1 MAKLR
6 VGQEAYHLSGVAQ
19 SLDAYYTGSGEA
31 AGVWVGGSAVKLD
44 LAGEVAADDLRAVLA
59 GLRPGTGGLTPNG
72 ETLRANPRRVPGFDL
87 TFKAPKSAS
96 VLYAVSDDPR
106 VQGAVLDAGEVAMR
120 AAIGWLEEHAVRVRR
135 GNHNWRTRRSD
146 DDGPRELSTSGV
158 VAAAFRHRTSRA
170 GDPLLHWH
178 VLVANLSR
186 GSDGRWSSLVHP
198 HLYRHAKAAGELFQA
213 VFRQEL
219 TASLGVEW
227 RPGRHVGEIAGIPQ
241 ALLDGFSKRSQ
252 EIEDW
257 LAATGTPDSPEG
269 RQQAVLATRRRK
281 PEVEHGRF
289 DDDWKREAIDA
300 GWGPDAAEAL
310 VAWYAA
316 RHPTP
321 TVDSPWRVAD
331 VTFDEHGTPVHVERL
346 VDVDEW
352 IAGLLRHLTAA
363 DTTFT
368 AADLHAAIAHRQGT
382 GATVETIERIAH
394 TVLASPLTIA
404 VGDDRWTSREILDTE
419 HRFITALRQP
429 ASPLPAGAP
438 GDRLGIDQATAV
450 ETLVGSP
457 SAVSVL
463 IGPAG
468 TGKTFTVAAIATAYQ
483 ASGCGVLGA
492 APSARAALELDAAAV
507 PARTLHRLLDDW
519 RTGADSPRP
528 HTLLVID
535 EAGMADLRTLEAAVT
550 TQLAAG
556 GRVLLVGDHHQLPEI
571 GAGGGFAYAADHA
584 GCVAELTVNRRQH
597 ATWEHDALRHLRDGH
612 VPTAVDAYLTHSRVV
627 VTPDPASMIDTA
639 VDAWFTARDRGER
652 VVLLAGTTATVDTL
666 NATIAR
672 RLTDAGELTGDTVA
686 YGGRTLRLG
695 ERVVIRRNGTEHTT
709 DGTPI
714 AIANGQ
720 VGTVHQASHE
730 GVVVALDAGPHVVLT
745 DRYLH
750 RGGHI
755 DHAWAL
761 TTHRAQGGTWDAA
774 IAVGVDG
781 LYREGAYVQLSR
793 GAATNLLVVTDTEIA
808 ELHRAAS
815 ADVSRHDSPL
825 PLPDEHPDDVRN
837 DLVTRLTR
845 SAAKR
850 LAHHH
855 EPDLE
860 TIDWLART
868 HPVPGL
874 QRLHAAAVAAE
885 RAADLTC
892 GDHGPDLLEQAARIT
907 DVASHV
913 AVGVRVS
920 PTDRHNV
927 GVITALDD
935 HRGTVQVNF
944 VSEDGHEATRRFPWD
959 QLRLLDPTPARPLPD
974 TAQRLVD
981 DLQQRHDRWAAAVRS
996 HRFDPY
1002 DADRYRRAI
1011 DRRIDSDTHQLLADP
1026 PAWLTRLLGDRPADV
1041 AGATTYDDTVHTI
1054 AAWRALHDL
1063 PPAVEGLGPRPD
1075 HGSHQWDDLTARIAT
1090 TRQWLATS
1098 DRLTPDTPVT
1108 RTGSELLDRLT
1119 DLDAILDTAPPD
1131 WQPLITQLR
1140 AGQRTLDDTD
1150 TILADALTGQGA
1162 RRRWIL
1168 EHWPHAVE
1176 HHEIT
1181 TALGNLP
1188 PAVYGC
1194 PTLGDQPAV
1203 QWRDDRPAD
1212 ASLALSSADDPGLD
1226 L

>member
-1 MAKLR
+1 VDGGGPSSDVLSVAKLR

-31 AGVWVGGSAVKLD
+31 AGVWVGGSAARLD
-44 LAGEVAADDLRAVLA
+44 LDGEVAADDLRAVLA

-120 AAIGWLEEHAVRVRR
+120 AAIGWLEEHTVRVRR

-146 DDGPRELSTSGV
+146 DDQPRELTTSGV

-178 VLVANLSR
+178 VLVANVAR
-186 GSDGRWSSLVHP
+186 GSDGRWSSIVHP
-198 HLYRHAKAAGELFQA
+198 YLYRHAKAAGEVFQA

-241 ALLDGFSKRSQ
+241 ALLDGFSKRSH

-257 LAATGTPDSPEG
+257 LTATGTPDSPEG

-316 RHPTP
+316 RHQNP
-321 TVDSPWRVAD
+321 TVDSPWRLAD
-331 VTFDEHGTPVHVERL
+331 VAFDEHGTPVHVERL
-346 VDVDEW
+346 VEADEW

-368 AADLHAAIAHRQGT
+368 AADLHAAVAHRQGA
-382 GATVETIERIAH
+382 GATVETIERVAH

-419 HRFITALRQP
+419 QRFITALRHP
-429 ASPLPAGAP
+429 APPLPAGTP
-438 GDRLGIDQATAV
+438 GDRLGADQAAAV
-450 ETLVGSP
+450 DTLVGSG

-468 TGKTFTVAAIATAYQ
+468 TGKTFTVAAIADTYRTH
-483 ASGCGVLGA
+483 GLDVLGA
-492 APSARAALELDAAAV
+492 APSARAALELDAAGV

-519 RTGADSPRP
+519 RTGADGRRPR
-528 HTLLVID
+528 TLLVID

-556 GRVLLVGDHHQLPEI
+556 GRVLLVGDHRQLPEI

-597 ATWEHDALRHLRDGH
+597 AAWEHDALRHLRDGS
-612 VPTAVDAYLTHSRVV
+612 VPTAVDAYLTHERVL

-639 VDAWFTARDRGER
+639 VDVWFTARDRGER
-652 VVLLAGTTATVDTL
+652 VILLAGTTATVDTL
-666 NATIAR
+666 NTTIAR
-672 RLTDAGELTGDTVA
+672 RLADAGELTGDTVA
-686 YGGRTLRLG
+686 FGGRTLRLG

-720 VGTVHQASHE
+720 VGTVHTTSSE

-745 DRYLH
+745 DRYLR

-761 TTHRAQGGTWDAA
+761 TTHRAQGGTVPCQGSETDPGSGML
-774 IAVGVDG
+774 AVGG
-781 LYREGAYVQLSR
+781 LR
-793 GAATNLLVVTDTEIA
+793 
-808 ELHRAAS
+808 
-815 ADVSRHDSPL
+815 
-825 PLPDEHPDDVRN
+825 
-837 DLVTRLTR
+837 
-845 SAAKR
+845 
-850 LAHHH
+850 
-855 EPDLE
+855 
-860 TIDWLART
+860 
-868 HPVPGL
+868 
-874 QRLHAAAVAAE
+874 
-885 RAADLTC
+885 
-892 GDHGPDLLEQAARIT
+892 
-907 DVASHV
+907 
-913 AVGVRVS
+913 
-920 PTDRHNV
+920 
-927 GVITALDD
+927 
-935 HRGTVQVNF
+935 
-944 VSEDGHEATRRFPWD
+944 
-959 QLRLLDPTPARPLPD
+959 
-974 TAQRLVD
+974 
-981 DLQQRHDRWAAAVRS
+981 
-996 HRFDPY
+996 
-1002 DADRYRRAI
+1002 
-1011 DRRIDSDTHQLLADP
+1011 
-1026 PAWLTRLLGDRPADV
+1026 
-1041 AGATTYDDTVHTI
+1041 
-1054 AAWRALHDL
+1054 
-1063 PPAVEGLGPRPD
+1063 
-1075 HGSHQWDDLTARIAT
+1075 
-1090 TRQWLATS
+1090 
-1098 DRLTPDTPVT
+1098 
-1108 RTGSELLDRLT
+1108 
-1119 DLDAILDTAPPD
+1119 
-1131 WQPLITQLR
+1131 
-1140 AGQRTLDDTD
+1140 
-1150 TILADALTGQGA
+1150 
-1162 RRRWIL
+1162 
-1168 EHWPHAVE
+1168 
-1176 HHEIT
+1176 
-1181 TALGNLP
+1181 
-1188 PAVYGC
+1188 
-1194 PTLGDQPAV
+1194 
-1203 QWRDDRPAD
+1203 
-1212 ASLALSSADDPGLD
+1212 
-1226 L
+1226 